1 MIIKPSVV
9 YHKEIYF
16 EYNRSVFF
24 RKDVSPFETLR
35 GAWKG
40 WELYFQ
46 INLFY
51 GQ

>member
-1 MIIKPSVV
+1 MIIKLTVM
-9 YHKEIYF
+9 YHKEICF

-24 RKDVSPFETLR
+24 RKDVSPFETLK
-35 GAWKG
+35 GAQKG

-51 GQ
+51 AQ